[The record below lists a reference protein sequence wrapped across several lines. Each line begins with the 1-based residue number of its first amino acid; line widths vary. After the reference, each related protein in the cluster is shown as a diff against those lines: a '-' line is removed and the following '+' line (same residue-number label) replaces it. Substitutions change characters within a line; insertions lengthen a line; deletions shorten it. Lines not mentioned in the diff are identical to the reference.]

1 MVANKSLIFKKV
13 HETPTVAG
21 QDIAVESRDFDLDQE
36 LLGGSILVQV
46 LYVSFDPYMKGR
58 MVEKPVMGPYKLNEP
73 IPNTALAKVLQSKN
87 EGFPQ
92 GAIVRGEFPISQY
105 AVATAEDLQAGWAH
119 LIENPLNLPLDTFL
133 AALGMPGL
141 AAYASLYEIGKPK
154 KGETLYVSAAAGAV
168 GHVVG
173 QIAKR
178 EGLHVIGSVGADEKV
193 DYLVRELGFD
203 AVFNYKKET
212 VDEGLA
218 RLAPDGIDI
227 FYDNVGGET
236 LDAVL
241 LKMNTYGRIIACGA
255 ISQYSRVQGP
265 YTGYGVTNIFN
276 ITVKRVTMAGYIVT
290 DPNIGP
296 KYGAEHMQ
304 NVSKWIHDGS
314 FTSKSTV
321 VDGVDQAADGFVG
334 LFYGKNIGK
343 ALLLCF
349 QNAVARSPSNAFATH
364 GLGQVKGPI
373 ETRIQKWAVGI
384 ARLTSLYGGRDFL
397 DSSSANLK
405 DTQKAPEEMIC
416 IIQHAVPNPLPPW
429 HGHQQPDICLADR
442 ILSEFAAIGLR
453 LHICRWSDHL
463 TPTTESVTA
472 AHRHV
477 KSIMAEKGPFD
488 GIMGFSQ
495 GAAVAVSMILRHQLE
510 TPSTPPLF
518 KFAILIGSP
527 LPFSHSLMYGID
539 TRDYFG
545 VSCNVD
551 CSILARYNRP
561 NKVPT
566 YLITPDRYLKDD
578 DDEDFHR
585 TEEACQ
591 QPTAA
596 MFYQMF
602 HSTSDEVR
610 MDIPTVHIFGRRDP
624 WYLHSKDVLEL
635 ACAER
640 ASVLEHCYGHEV
652 PRHLS
657 EEICDLIESAVAL
670 SVESR
675 SDP

>member
-73 IPNTALAKVLQSKN
+73 IPNTALAKILQSKN

-105 AVATAEDLQAGWAH
+105 AVATAEDLQARWAH

-236 LDAVL
+236 LDAAL
-241 LKMNTYGRIIACGA
+241 LKMNPYGRIIACGA

-304 NVSKWIHDGS
+304 NFSKWIHDGS

-334 LFYGKNIGK
+334 MFYGKNIGK
-343 ALLLCF
+343 A
-349 QNAVARSPSNAFATH
+349 V
-364 GLGQVKGPI
+364 
-373 ETRIQKWAVGI
+373 
-384 ARLTSLYGGRDFL
+384 
-397 DSSSANLK
+397 LK
-405 DTQKAPEEMIC
+405 I
-416 IIQHAVPNPLPPW
+416 
-429 HGHQQPDICLADR
+429 
-442 ILSEFAAIGLR
+442 
-453 LHICRWSDHL
+453 
-463 TPTTESVTA
+463 
-472 AHRHV
+472 
-477 KSIMAEKGPFD
+477 
-488 GIMGFSQ
+488 
-495 GAAVAVSMILRHQLE
+495 
-510 TPSTPPLF
+510 
-518 KFAILIGSP
+518 
-527 LPFSHSLMYGID
+527 
-539 TRDYFG
+539 
-545 VSCNVD
+545 
-551 CSILARYNRP
+551 
-561 NKVPT
+561 
-566 YLITPDRYLKDD
+566 
-578 DDEDFHR
+578 
-585 TEEACQ
+585 
-591 QPTAA
+591 
-596 MFYQMF
+596 
-602 HSTSDEVR
+602 
-610 MDIPTVHIFGRRDP
+610 
-624 WYLHSKDVLEL
+624 
-635 ACAER
+635 
-640 ASVLEHCYGHEV
+640 
-652 PRHLS
+652 
-657 EEICDLIESAVAL
+657 
-670 SVESR
+670 
-675 SDP
+675 